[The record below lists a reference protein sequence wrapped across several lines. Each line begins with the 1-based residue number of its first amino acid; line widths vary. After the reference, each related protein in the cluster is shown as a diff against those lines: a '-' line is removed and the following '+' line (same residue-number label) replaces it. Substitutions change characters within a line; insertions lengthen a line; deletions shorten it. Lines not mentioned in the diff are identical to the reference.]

1 MLTYSGKLRALGQA
15 LSRPSRIILRR
26 TKIKTVC
33 FTSTGYTCVVKWQG
47 TSFVLEEKMIDFT
60 KLQNGSDIRGVAI
73 QTEGG
78 AEPNLTKETAGR
90 ITGAYIYWLSK
101 KVQKNPVMLKVCVG
115 QDSRISGDMLKEGVL
130 EAIALWGAEGYD
142 AGLSTTPAMFMSTV
156 MPQFEFDGAI
166 MITAS
171 HLPYERNGFKF
182 FTAEGGPEKEDIAE
196 ILRLAS
202 RYNFIGGVYE
212 EMKTNVTMMYAA
224 YLRQMISQGLREVP
238 GYLKGMHI
246 VVDAGNGAAGFFA
259 KEVLEKMGADVSGS
273 LYLEPDGMFPNHPA
287 NPENAEAMAAICKA
301 VKDNNADLGI
311 IFDTDGDR
319 SAAVGPGG
327 IPIARNEIVALAAAL
342 AADDYPGGTVVT
354 DSVTSNELHEFLE
367 GKLGLKHLRFKRGY
381 KNVINKAKELN
392 AEGEQAFLAIETSGH
407 AAYSD
412 NYYLDDGAF
421 LAVQIV
427 INAAK
432 LKAQG
437 KDIMALLDGL
447 ESPAESKEI
456 RFKIKAE
463 DFRKYGTGVLEDFGK
478 WAEYSN
484 TLEVVEPNYEGVRV
498 NYDLD
503 GCRGWFLLRMSLH
516 DPVMALNVES
526 ETPGGTDKALAAI
539 YDFMKGYREIEI
551 PEA

>member
-1 MLTYSGKLRALGQA
+1 
-15 LSRPSRIILRR
+15 
-26 TKIKTVC
+26 
-33 FTSTGYTCVVKWQG
+33 
-47 TSFVLEEKMIDFT
+47 MIDFK
-60 KLQNGSDIRGVAI
+60 KLQNGSDIRGIAI

-78 AEPNLTKETAGR
+78 PEPNLTKETAGR
-90 ITGAYIYWLSK
+90 IAGSFVYWLSK
-101 KVQKNPVMLKVCVG
+101 KVNKNPVMLKICVG

-130 EAIALWGAEGYD
+130 EAIALWGAEGHD

-182 FTAEGGPEKEDIAE
+182 FTAEGGTDKEDIAE

-202 RYNFIGGVYE
+202 RYNFIGGVYDRME
-212 EMKTNVTMMYAA
+212 TNVTMMYAA
-224 YLRQMISQGLREVP
+224 YLRQMIAAGLKDVP

-259 KEVLEKMGADVSGS
+259 KDVLGKMGADVSGS

-301 VKDNNADLGI
+301 VRDNDADLGI

-327 IPIARNEIVALAAAL
+327 IPIARNDIVALAAAL
-342 AADDYPGGTVVT
+342 AAEDYPGGTVVT

-367 GKLGLKHLRFKRGY
+367 DKLGLRHLRFKRGY

-392 AEGEQAFLAIETSGH
+392 AAGEQAFLAIETSGH

-427 INAAK
+427 INAAR

-447 ESPAESKEI
+447 ESPAESKEV
-456 RFKIKAE
+456 RLKIKAE
-463 DFRKYGTGVLEDFGK
+463 DFRQYGAGVLEDFSK
-478 WAEYSN
+478 WAEYSGD
-484 TLEVVEPNYEGVRV
+484 LEIVEPNYEGVRV
-498 NYDLD
+498 NYDMD
-503 GCRGWFLLRMSLH
+503 GSRGWFLLRMSLH
-516 DPVMALNVES
+516 DPVMPLNVES
-526 ETPGGTDKALAAI
+526 ETPGGTDKALAAV
-539 YDFMKGYREIEI
+539 YDFMKDYKEIEI

>member
-1 MLTYSGKLRALGQA
+1 
-15 LSRPSRIILRR
+15 
-26 TKIKTVC
+26 
-33 FTSTGYTCVVKWQG
+33 
-47 TSFVLEEKMIDFT
+47 MIDFK
-60 KLQNGSDIRGVAI
+60 KLQNGSDIRGIAI

-78 AEPNLTKETAGR
+78 PEPNLTKETAGR
-90 ITGAYIYWLSK
+90 IAGSFVYWLSK
-101 KVQKNPVMLKVCVG
+101 KVNKNPVMLKICVG

-130 EAIALWGAEGYD
+130 EAIALWGAEGHD

-182 FTAEGGPEKEDIAE
+182 FTAEGGTDKEDIAE

-202 RYNFIGGVYE
+202 RYNFIGGVYDRME
-212 EMKTNVTMMYAA
+212 TNVTMMYAA
-224 YLRQMISQGLREVP
+224 YLRQMIAAGLKDVP

-259 KEVLEKMGADVSGS
+259 KDVLGKMGADVSGS

-301 VKDNNADLGI
+301 VRDNDADLGI

-327 IPIARNEIVALAAAL
+327 IPIARNDIVALAAAL
-342 AADDYPGGTVVT
+342 AAEDYPGGTVVT

-367 GKLGLKHLRFKRGY
+367 DKLGLRHLRFKRGY

-392 AEGEQAFLAIETSGH
+392 AAGEQAFLAIETSGH

-427 INAAK
+427 INAAR

-447 ESPAESKEI
+447 GSPAESKEV
-456 RFKIKAE
+456 RLKIKAE
-463 DFRKYGTGVLEDFGK
+463 DFRQYGAGVLEDFSK
-478 WAEYSN
+478 WAEYSGD
-484 TLEVVEPNYEGVRV
+484 LEIVEPNYEGVRV
-498 NYDLD
+498 NYDMD
-503 GCRGWFLLRMSLH
+503 GSRGWFLLRMSLH
-516 DPVMALNVES
+516 DPVMPLNLES
-526 ETPGGTDKALAAI
+526 ETPGGTDKALAAV
-539 YDFMKGYREIEI
+539 YDFMKDYKEIEI

>member
-1 MLTYSGKLRALGQA
+1 
-15 LSRPSRIILRR
+15 
-26 TKIKTVC
+26 
-33 FTSTGYTCVVKWQG
+33 
-47 TSFVLEEKMIDFT
+47 MIDFT
-60 KLQNGSDIRGVAI
+60 KLQNGSDIRGIAI
-73 QTEGG
+73 QTENGP
-78 AEPNLTKETAGR
+78 EPNLTKETAGR
-90 ITGAYIYWLSK
+90 IAGAYIYWLSK
-101 KVQKNPVMLKVCVG
+101 KVNKNPVMLKVCVG

-130 EAIALWGAEGYD
+130 EAISLWGAEGYD
-142 AGLSTTPAMFMSTV
+142 AGLSTTPAMFMATV

-182 FTAEGGPEKEDIAE
+182 FTAEGGTEKEDIAE

-202 RYNFIGGVYE
+202 RYNFIGGVYDE
-212 EMKTNVTMMYAA
+212 RETNVTMMYAA
-224 YLRQMISQGLREVP
+224 YLRQMISAGLKDVP

-273 LYLEPDGMFPNHPA
+273 LYLEPDGTFPNHPA

-301 VKDNNADLGI
+301 VKDNDADLGI

-342 AADDYPGGTVVT
+342 AAEDYPGGTVVT

-367 GKLGLKHLRFKRGY
+367 GKLGLKHLRYKRGY
-381 KNVINKAKELN
+381 RNVINKAKELN
-392 AEGEQAFLAIETSGH
+392 AAGEQAFLAIETSGH

-437 KDIMALLDGL
+437 KDITALLEGL
-447 ESPAESKEI
+447 GSPAESKEV
-456 RFKIKAE
+456 RLNIKAE
-463 DFRKYGTGVLEDFGK
+463 DFKKYGSGVLEDFGK
-478 WAEYSN
+478 WAEHSN
-484 TLEVVEPNYEGVRV
+484 KLEVVEPNYEGVRV

-503 GCRGWFLLRMSLH
+503 GCKGWFLLRMSLH

-526 ETPGGTDKALAAI
+526 DTEGGSDKALAAI
-539 YDFMKGYREIEI
+539 YGFMKDYKEIEI

>member
-1 MLTYSGKLRALGQA
+1 
-15 LSRPSRIILRR
+15 
-26 TKIKTVC
+26 
-33 FTSTGYTCVVKWQG
+33 
-47 TSFVLEEKMIDFT
+47 MIDFT

-78 AEPNLTKETAGR
+78 PEPNLTKETAGR

-142 AGLSTTPAMFMSTV
+142 AGLSTTPA
-156 MPQFEFDGAI
+156 I

-212 EMKTNVTMMYAA
+212 KMDTNVSMMYAA

-259 KEVLEKMGADVSGS
+259 KEVLERMGADVSGS
-273 LYLEPDGMFPNHPA
+273 LYLEPDGTFPNHPA

-392 AEGEQAFLAIETSGH
+392 AAGEQAFLAIETSGH

-447 ESPAESKEI
+447 KSPAESKEF

-484 TLEVVEPNYEGVRV
+484 RLEVVEPNYEGVRV
-498 NYDLD
+498 NYDID

-526 ETPGGTDKALAAI
+526 DTPGGTDKAMAAI
-539 YDFMKGYREIEI
+539 YDFMKGYKEIEI

>member
-1 MLTYSGKLRALGQA
+1 
-15 LSRPSRIILRR
+15 
-26 TKIKTVC
+26 
-33 FTSTGYTCVVKWQG
+33 
-47 TSFVLEEKMIDFT
+47 MIDFK

-73 QTEGG
+73 QTEDGP
-78 AEPNLTKETAGR
+78 EVNLTKEVAGQ
-90 ITGAYIYWLSK
+90 ITGSFVYWLSK
-101 KVQKNPVMLKVCVG
+101 KVQKNPVMIKICVG
-115 QDSRISGDMLKEGVL
+115 QDPRLSGDELKEGVL

-142 AGLSTTPAMFMSTV
+142 AGLATTPAMFMSTV

-182 FTAEGGPEKEDIAE
+182 FTAEGGTEKEDITE

-212 EMKTNVTMMYAA
+212 KNPANVRMMYAA
-224 YLRQMISQGLREVP
+224 YLRQMISMGLKDVP
-238 GYLKGMHI
+238 GYLTGMHI

-259 KEVLEKMGADVSGS
+259 KDVLERMGADISGS
-273 LYLEPDGMFPNHPA
+273 LYLEPDGHFPNHPA

-301 VKDNNADLGI
+301 VKDSNADLGI

-327 IPIARNEIVALAAAL
+327 RPIARNEIVALAAAL

-367 GKLGLKHLRFKRGY
+367 GKLGLKHLRYKRGY
-381 KNVINKAKELN
+381 RNVINKAKELS
-392 AEGEQAFLAIETSGH
+392 ASGEQAFLAIETSGH

-427 INAAK
+427 INAAR

-437 KDIMALLDGL
+437 KDITALLEGL
-447 ESPAESKEI
+447 ESPAESKEF
-456 RFKIKAE
+456 RLKIKAE
-463 DFRKYGTGVLEDFGK
+463 DFKKYGAGVLEDFGK

-484 TLEVVEPNYEGVRV
+484 KLEVVEPNYEGVRV

-503 GCRGWFLLRMSLH
+503 GSRGWFLLRMSLH
-516 DPVMALNVES
+516 DPVMPLNIES
-526 ETPGGTDKALAAI
+526 DTPGGADKAMAAI
-539 YDFMKGYREIEI
+539 CDFMKDYKEIEI

>member
-1 MLTYSGKLRALGQA
+1 
-15 LSRPSRIILRR
+15 
-26 TKIKTVC
+26 
-33 FTSTGYTCVVKWQG
+33 
-47 TSFVLEEKMIDFT
+47 MIDFT
-60 KLQNGSDIRGVAI
+60 KLQNGSDIRGIAI

-78 AEPNLTKETAGR
+78 PEPNLTKETAGR
-90 ITGAYIYWLSK
+90 IAGAYIYWLSK

-130 EAIALWGAEGYD
+130 EAISLWGAEGYD
-142 AGLSTTPAMFMSTV
+142 AGLSTTPAMFMATV
-156 MPQFEFDGAI
+156 MPQFEFDGSI

-202 RYNFIGGVYE
+202 RYNFIGGVYD
-212 EMKTNVTMMYAA
+212 EMKTNVSMMYAA
-224 YLRQMISQGLREVP
+224 YLRQMISQGLRDVP

-246 VVDAGNGAAGFFA
+246 VVDAGTGAAGFFA
-259 KEVLEKMGADVSGS
+259 KEVLERMGADVSGS

-287 NPENAEAMAAICKA
+287 NPENKEAMAAICKA
-301 VKDNNADLGI
+301 VRDNNADLGI

-392 AEGEQAFLAIETSGH
+392 AAGEQAFLAIETSGH

-412 NYYLDDGAF
+412 NYFLDDGAF

-427 INAAK
+427 INAAR
-432 LKAQG
+432 LKTQG
-437 KDIMALLDGL
+437 KDITALLEGL
-447 ESPAESKEI
+447 GSPAESKEI
-456 RFKIKAE
+456 RFRIKAE
-463 DFRKYGTGVLEDFGK
+463 DFKKYGTGVLEDFGK

-484 TLEVVEPNYEGVRV
+484 KLEVVEPNYEGVRV

-503 GCRGWFLLRMSLH
+503 GSKGWFLLRLSLH

-526 ETPGGTDKALAAI
+526 ETEGGTDKALAAI
-539 YDFMKGYREIEI
+539 YDFMKGYKEIEI
-551 PEA
+551 PEV

>member
-1 MLTYSGKLRALGQA
+1 
-15 LSRPSRIILRR
+15 
-26 TKIKTVC
+26 
-33 FTSTGYTCVVKWQG
+33 
-47 TSFVLEEKMIDFT
+47 MIDFT
-60 KLQNGSDIRGVAI
+60 KLQNGSDIRGIAI

-78 AEPNLTKETAGR
+78 PEPNLTKETAGR
-90 ITGAYIYWLSK
+90 IAGAYIYWLSK

-115 QDSRISGDMLKEGVL
+115 QDSRSSGDMLKEGVL
-130 EAIALWGAEGYD
+130 EAISLWGAEGYD
-142 AGLSTTPAMFMSTV
+142 AGLSTTPAMFMATV
-156 MPQFEFDGAI
+156 MPQFEFDGSI

-202 RYNFIGGVYE
+202 RYNFIGGVYD
-212 EMKTNVTMMYAA
+212 EMKTNVSMMYAA
-224 YLRQMISQGLREVP
+224 YLRQMISQGLRDVP

-259 KEVLEKMGADVSGS
+259 KEVLERMGADVSGS

-287 NPENAEAMAAICKA
+287 NPENKEAMAAICKA
-301 VKDNNADLGI
+301 VRDNNADLGI

-392 AEGEQAFLAIETSGH
+392 AAGEQAFLAIETSGH

-412 NYYLDDGAF
+412 NYFLDDGAF

-427 INAAK
+427 INAAR
-432 LKAQG
+432 LKTQG
-437 KDIMALLDGL
+437 KDITALLEGL
-447 ESPAESKEI
+447 GSPAESKEI
-456 RFKIKAE
+456 RFRIKAE
-463 DFRKYGTGVLEDFGK
+463 DFKKYGTGVLEDFGK

-484 TLEVVEPNYEGVRV
+484 KLEVVEPNYEGVRV

-503 GCRGWFLLRMSLH
+503 GSKGWFLLRLSLH

-526 ETPGGTDKALAAI
+526 ETEGGTDKALAAI
-539 YDFMKGYREIEI
+539 YDFMKGYKEIEI
-551 PEA
+551 PEV